1 MVVYN
6 SPKPQ
11 YGKSHRI
18 LPLRAKAGAEKLR
31 YAEKLTLIN
40 GQDPFLLGSSG
51 IEKKPLPPI
60 EATDLVSYLV
70 LQTSC
75 VTAKQFKA
83 HKSMEAYNQFV
94 SGWVKEVSAW
104 IINGKSVITG
114 RVSFFLSFC
123 NFLGILYLLMFR

>member
-1 MVVYN
+1 MAEAIEY
-6 SPKPQ
+6 SPYALK
-11 YGKSHRI
+11 
-18 LPLRAKAGAEKLR
+18 LAGAEKLR

-51 IEKKPLPPI
+51 IEKQPLPPI
-60 EATDLVSYLV
+60 EAYLV
-70 LQTSC
+70 LQTSF

-104 IINGKSVITG
+104 IIKISHYWKGK
-114 RVSFFLSFC
+114 FFLSFC